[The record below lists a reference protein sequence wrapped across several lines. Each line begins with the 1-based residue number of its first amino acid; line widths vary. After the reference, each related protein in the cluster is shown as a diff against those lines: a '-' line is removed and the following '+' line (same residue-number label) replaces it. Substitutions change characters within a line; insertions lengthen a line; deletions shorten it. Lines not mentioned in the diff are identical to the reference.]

1 MLQLLEQI
9 CRIMDTLRVPY
20 MLSGSVAMNLYAEP
34 RTTQDIDII
43 VEMMV
48 EDISNFI
55 KLLDDRFYYSEEAI
69 YEAIQR
75 KSMFNV
81 IDFHTG
87 MKVDLIIRSGDLF
100 EQEKFHNRRK
110 TNYQGIDLWV
120 ISPEDLV
127 VSKLRWIQELQS
139 EKQKSDIANL
149 LSSEGLNMEYIRKW
163 CDILKLKTYKLL

>member
-1 MLQLLEQI
+1 MLELLEKI
-9 CRIMDTLRVPY
+9 CRIMDRLHVPY

-34 RTTQDIDII
+34 RTTQDIDVI

-48 EDISNFI
+48 DDIPNFI
-55 KLLDDRFYYSEEAI
+55 KLLDDQFYYAEDAI
-69 YEAIQR
+69 YEAVQR

-81 IDFHTG
+81 IDFQSG
-87 MKVDLIIRSGDLF
+87 MKVDMIMRSRDFF

-110 TNYQGIDLWV
+110 TNYQGIDLWI

-127 VSKLRWIQELQS
+127 ISKLRWIQELQS

-149 LSSEGLNMEYIRKW
+149 LSTEGLNLEYIRRW
-163 CDILKLKTYKLL
+163 CNLLNLETFKLL